1 MSQAIPLTNSSQL
14 AQRVGHEVRIIGKV
28 LKVGMHLVSGEILLL
43 EASDNGTVEIKLQ
56 PGETPT
62 SQYVEV
68 IGRVSSSGD
77 AITQHAL
84 LSLGDNLD
92 LSLVESLVKF
102 TPQYPSLFAD

>member
-1 MSQAIPLTNSSQL
+1 MYCTHKLGRSVKRRIPYFDVIYEQFLTSQ
-14 AQRVGHEVRIIGKV
+14 
-28 LKVGMHLVSGEILLL
+28 
-43 EASDNGTVEIKLQ
+43 
-56 PGETPT
+56 GETPT

-84 LSLGDNLD
+84 LSLGDNLGMCSCLSVSLTLLD